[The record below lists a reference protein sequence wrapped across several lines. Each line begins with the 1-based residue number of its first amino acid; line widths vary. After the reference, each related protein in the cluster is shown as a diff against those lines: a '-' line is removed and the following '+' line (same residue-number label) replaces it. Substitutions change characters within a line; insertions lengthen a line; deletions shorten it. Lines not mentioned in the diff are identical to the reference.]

1 MLQRM
6 QNSNFILQSP
16 VPGRIKMSMEQAD
29 CDINDEG
36 LMLRVCNGDHRA
48 FSVLVERYSDMAY
61 AAAYRMCSDRVE
73 AEDIVQ
79 EAFMKLWQK
88 PQSYDPAKGAKLSTW
103 FYRVVSNLA
112 IDKMRKKKP
121 QKNPDVLERMQA
133 DTTPA
138 DDALQ
143 MSQEQVAIENAIQ
156 ALPERQRLAL
166 NLCFYEGLSNK
177 EAADIIGVGVK
188 ALESLLMRAKAKLKS
203 ELIKSDYSEDKGR
216 ESA

>member
-1 MLQRM
+1 
-6 QNSNFILQSP
+6 
-16 VPGRIKMSMEQAD
+16 MSMEQAD

-103 FYRVVSNLA
+103 FYRVVSNLT

-133 DTTPA
+133 DITPA

-143 MSQEQVAIENAIQ
+143 MSQEQVAIEHAIQ
-156 ALPERQRLAL
+156 TLPERQRLAL